1 MTANPPPL
9 TVFLRILEY
18 YEGILFLTTNRVENM
33 DAAFQSR
40 IHVSMEYPGLNISS
54 RRHVWSN
61 FLSMSKYPNELS
73 DSDLELLAAKDLNG
87 RQIKNLLKTSQLLA
101 CRKDSPLKLE
111 HINTVINIEK
121 PGAKRN
127 SAESMYS

>member
-1 MTANPPPL
+1 
-9 TVFLRILEY
+9 
-18 YEGILFLTTNRVENM
+18 M

-61 FLSMSKYPNELS
+61 FLAISKHPNELS
-73 DSDLELLAAKDLNG
+73 ENDLELLAAKDLNG
-87 RQIKNLLKTSQLLA
+87 RQIKNLLKTAQLLA
-101 CRKDSPLKLE
+101 CRKGLPLRLE
-111 HINTVINIEK
+111 HINTVIDIEK
-121 PGAKRN
+121 PGARGN